1 MQIALRSI
9 QKGIEFSKVQLSLF
23 AWPNFACCVHANL
36 ISDLNFV
43 RAAGKGVESDS
54 NSRHTASI
62 WDM

>member
-23 AWPNFACCVHANL
+23 SWPNFAYCVHANL

-43 RAAGKGVESDS
+43 RVEPESDS
-54 NSRHTASI
+54 NSRAHSRDL
-62 WDM
+62 DM